1 MGAFASSPIDAVR
14 VERRTSQGSCKW
26 RAAVAEMQG
35 WRITHEDAHFLETG
49 HEGSRAFFGVLDG
62 HGGKKAAFAAASQLP
77 SRLRQAVDGDG
88 GQDKLKERVS
98 SAFAEVDQN
107 LRSIGGMAS
116 CGSTCVAAGVE
127 VKDSQDPG
135 IFSCFLANAGDSRG
149 LLVQLRPG
157 AEPVIVASHDHKPD
171 LPAERERISRAG
183 GFVTGTSR
191 MNPDVARVD
200 GNLAVSRGFGDFDFK
215 KNPDKDATQQKV
227 SYVPELFFADLGSG
241 DLVILACDGIFDV
254 MSSDKL
260 VEELLQHLA
269 EGRDLGDAAEAV
281 LHSCLLLGSRDN
293 MTLMVSQLGPPTSEG
308 AWEDGVSISGL
319 SSFHDI
325 KDRDLQKLHFDF
337 LEHCAQ
343 LGPLPAPE
351 RALYEEV
358 RERMRA
364 ESDVQSRLEA
374 LVEELQPG
382 ETPAGALRR
391 LRPKKRKAND
401 AEKSAEDD
409 KCSFTR
415 ISELCDQLVFDGIA
429 SVYEAFLTPCSGALP
444 PSTGCKRMLVE
455 VARPNPTLL
464 TSRRVAE
471 QGTDKSAGSM
481 RTTRAVHR
489 GGNTPEVTGRLS
501 KKTLTDSRK
510 YLLLAALQ
518 SQVEFRK
525 LRRQDPLASSCT
537 GRPRK
542 PFAALLQ
549 DSTPAPCEPSKLPRE
564 PSKLKVPWPQPKR
577 APLSRRPYQPALT
590 AASRKMKAKAAK
602 KAGPGN
608 DAEVDAAKAAEDPSC
623 ENWQYR
629 WAAGDEQGVV
639 FGPFRRGMLAEW
651 KRLGCFTAERPAEF
665 RRVGDEGDAWLDWSE
680 VSFD

>member
-1 MGAFASSPIDAVR
+1 MRWSDR
-14 VERRTSQGSCKW
+14 EVEEGHGVGIVPGLTGMSDGG
-26 RAAVAEMQG
+26 VAE
-35 WRITHEDAHFLETG
+35 EDALGEIC
-49 HEGSRAFFGVLDG
+49 
-62 HGGKKAAFAAASQLP
+62 KKAVP
-77 SRLRQAVDGDG
+77 SLNVTEPDTAIPDMI
-88 GQDKLKERVS
+88 EM

-107 LRSIGGMAS
+107 LKSIGGMAS

-127 VKDSQDPG
+127 VKDSKDPG

-149 LLVQLRPG
+149 LLVRLRQG
-157 AEPVIVASHDHKPD
+157 AEPVIVASQDHKPD

-215 KNPDKDATQQKV
+215 KNADKDSTQQKV

-254 MSSDKL
+254 MSSEKL

-281 LHSCLLLGSRDN
+281 LHSCLLLGSKDN

-308 AWEDGVSISGL
+308 EWEDGVSISGL

-351 RALYEEV
+351 RVLFEEV

-391 LRPKKRKAND
+391 LRPKKRKGNE

-429 SVYEAFLTPCSGALP
+429 SVYEA
-444 PSTGCKRMLVE
+444 
-455 VARPNPTLL
+455 
-464 TSRRVAE
+464 SRAE
-471 QGTDKSAGSM
+471 LM
-481 RTTRAVHR
+481 
-489 GGNTPEVTGRLS
+489 
-501 KKTLTDSRK
+501 
-510 YLLLAALQ
+510 
-518 SQVEFRK
+518 K
-525 LRRQDPLASSCT
+525 LRSVKAR
-537 GRPRK
+537 G
-542 PFAALLQ
+542 
-549 DSTPAPCEPSKLPRE
+549 
-564 PSKLKVPWPQPKR
+564 
-577 APLSRRPYQPALT
+577 
-590 AASRKMKAKAAK
+590 KMKAKAAK
-602 KAGPGN
+602 KAGPGK
-608 DAEVDAAKAAEDPSC
+608 DAEVGASKAAEDPSC

-639 FGPFRRGMLAEW
+639 FGPFRRDMLAEW